1 MPAKTTKGGGPV
13 SSKAAAKTVKAA
25 ATTTTS
31 DGMHPVELEG
41 LTSDLRL
48 KAATPEGRSRLA
60 VLHAVRQAV
69 VERGG
74 APSCTAYA
82 GALLSSIGQRQDEE
96 TTASVVYVLG
106 HVLQHVGPSL
116 LRSKFVP
123 LADVLVAT
131 GKGHP
136 DSAPVARHTLQCIYV
151 TIREQEGVAWRTPQ
165 MGVLSDILV
174 SMATDPRPKVRK
186 AAQGFLVQLMT
197 EAGPA
202 GEVVRTSLEG
212 KIVNMSTSTF
222 KACTSTNTTES
233 QQLLGMLRDI
243 SSGLSS
249 KALQALSQHVLK
261 LLSNDDRTMVGQI
274 FNTLDAFMLSDCG
287 SDKAIARMVST
298 AIENQPPAS
307 AGMEPIKA
315 YLKFLKTLLEKLYDM
330 SADACF
336 PKVPEALVA
345 LSDYLVPQEK
355 TDELAI
361 AAANVMCDIIDVCI
375 KEPMIQQA
383 RQAAHSAAGLPS
395 PLEAVASHAVV
406 LLQARFKRNWH
417 CSLAIVQSLI
427 NRLGVNCSPLM
438 DRAVAALIDMQ
449 PRLPTIKGASP
460 RSADELEQALGA
472 AIVKMGPA
480 RVLELAPLI
489 GHDGSEELQIAHPS
503 NKLWLLPMLKKFVRA
518 APLAYF
524 VRSLLPLADQ
534 IEAAAIA
541 ADARKL
547 LVEAK
552 NLMHVNRQI
561 WGLLPSFCLECVDL
575 PEALPHVARRMGT
588 SIESEPELRNIV
600 CSALLNAIRSMRKA
614 SDTDQS
620 MDEDECMVT
629 AEAAARG
636 TAAIASFAKN
646 FLPIL
651 FNAASTVPIAERP
664 LLLETICEY
673 AQITEAPRLTA
684 LFQNVMKKLLT
695 AAAADGEMTD
705 DTETETSKILLLDL
719 ALSLMPALDTS
730 NAEFLYKSAIPF
742 VADASGGVQK
752 RAYKL
757 LQLMSHAHT
766 AMMQSRLAHVQ
777 EAMVEALP
785 GLQPGAS
792 KWRLRCIAKLVEHLP
807 FDVAYMQLLGA
818 VMGEVILGTKSAAR
832 KTREVSFAV
841 LVTVAQKVDA
851 GSNGAQLGDLF
862 TMLLAG
868 LAGTTNTMVSATV
881 YALSRLVYEYSDRVG
896 QLAPPLLES
905 VMLLFQ
911 QKSREVVTAA
921 LGFAKVAVVSLT
933 PDVLRTYM
941 KSLITNLLLWSG
953 DTRNRFRLK
962 VKVPIPLLTHLPPL
976 PRSTRA
982 HTSAGEDGRMTGLRS
997 RGCVC
1002 SGSPGASDAAYILR
1016 GGARGHT

>member
-1 MPAKTTKGGGPV
+1 
-13 SSKAAAKTVKAA
+13 
-25 ATTTTS
+25 
-31 DGMHPVELEG
+31 
-41 LTSDLRL
+41 
-48 KAATPEGRSRLA
+48 
-60 VLHAVRQAV
+60 
-69 VERGG
+69 
-74 APSCTAYA
+74 
-82 GALLSSIGQRQDEE
+82 
-96 TTASVVYVLG
+96 
-106 HVLQHVGPSL
+106 
-116 LRSKFVP
+116 
-123 LADVLVAT
+123 
-131 GKGHP
+131 
-136 DSAPVARHTLQCIYV
+136 
-151 TIREQEGVAWRTPQ
+151 
-165 MGVLSDILV
+165 
-174 SMATDPRPKVRK
+174 
-186 AAQGFLVQLMT
+186 
-197 EAGPA
+197 
-202 GEVVRTSLEG
+202 
-212 KIVNMSTSTF
+212 
-222 KACTSTNTTES
+222 
-233 QQLLGMLRDI
+233 
-243 SSGLSS
+243 
-249 KALQALSQHVLK
+249 
-261 LLSNDDRTMVGQI
+261 
-274 FNTLDAFMLSDCG
+274 
-287 SDKAIARMVST
+287 
-298 AIENQPPAS
+298 
-307 AGMEPIKA
+307 
-315 YLKFLKTLLEKLYDM
+315 
-330 SADACF
+330 
-336 PKVPEALVA
+336 
-345 LSDYLVPQEK
+345 
-355 TDELAI
+355 
-361 AAANVMCDIIDVCI
+361 
-375 KEPMIQQA
+375 
-383 RQAAHSAAGLPS
+383 
-395 PLEAVASHAVV
+395 
-406 LLQARFKRNWH
+406 
-417 CSLAIVQSLI
+417 
-427 NRLGVNCSPLM
+427 
-438 DRAVAALIDMQ
+438 
-449 PRLPTIKGASP
+449 
-460 RSADELEQALGA
+460 
-472 AIVKMGPA
+472 
-480 RVLELAPLI
+480 
-489 GHDGSEELQIAHPS
+489 
-503 NKLWLLPMLKKFVRA
+503 
-518 APLAYF
+518 
-524 VRSLLPLADQ
+524 
-534 IEAAAIA
+534 
-541 ADARKL
+541 
-547 LVEAK
+547 
-552 NLMHVNRQI
+552 MHVNRQI

-588 SIESEPELRNIV
+588 SIESEPELRSIV
-600 CSALLNAIRSMRKA
+600 CSALLSAIRSMRRA

-705 DTETETSKILLLDL
+705 HTETETSKILLLDL

-766 AMMQSRLAHVQ
+766 AMMQSRLQHVQ

-785 GLQPGAS
+785 ALQPGAS

-832 KTREVSFAV
+832 KTREVSFSV

-962 VKVPIPLLTHLPPL
+962 VKVSIPILTLLTNLP

-982 HTSAGEDGRMTGLRS
+982 HTSAGEDG
-997 RGCVC
+997 
-1002 SGSPGASDAAYILR
+1002 
-1016 GGARGHT
+1016 